1 MNKYR
6 QSAANLEAVLHS
18 SQVHLE
24 YTGDSYNSVF
34 YCAVLPDE
42 RENFQLKCEIDASWN
57 TITFIIILPV
67 NYSENTSSNLSR
79 YIDRVNRIYSSK
91 GAFALFDEDT
101 VSVEKEVSFSSFVIS
116 TDSILSTILSLK
128 ANAFD
133 FVEVLR
139 CIGKDDDVPDDN
151 SIASAIYYEM
161 YPDKKV
167 EITDMDTNDEILEE
181 PEVSLDF
188 DIDELIKKIGAKKAE
203 PEAKSEAEKESEDT
217 IEFTLSE
224 DEELP

>member
-34 YCAVLPDE
+34 YYAVLPDE

-116 TDSILSTILSLK
+116 TDSILSTIISLK

-151 SIASAIYYEM
+151 SIAPQYTT
-161 YPDKKV
+161 KC
-167 EITDMDTNDEILEE
+167 ILTKR
-181 PEVSLDF
+181 L
-188 DIDELIKKIGAKKAE
+188 K
-203 PEAKSEAEKESEDT
+203 
-217 IEFTLSE
+217 
-224 DEELP
+224 